1 MLLTANLNTSQ
12 GDPAAEDTVVACRN
26 LSVTLGENPIL
37 HDLDAHVGHGET
49 VALLGGNGSGKTTLL
64 RALLGLVPR
73 RTGTVAL
80 FGTPIERFHQW
91 YRVGYVPQHGLLQ
104 VNNASVYELVA
115 TGRLSRRG
123 LFVPPRKSDRDAI
136 AAALEQV
143 GLTRF
148 RNAQVSLLS
157 GGQRQRALIARA
169 LAGRPELIMLDE
181 PLAGLDLATQESLA
195 ELFADLK
202 AAGLSTIV
210 VLHELGPLEGLIDR
224 SIVLGAGQV
233 LYDGPLRSDGSA
245 LREHS
250 DTEPGPSPLLQ
261 GPTLLA
267 RKEPTD
273 A

>member
-1 MLLTANLNTSQ
+1 MTSAPTTNRDDATAV
-12 GDPAAEDTVVACRN
+12 DAVVACRD

-37 HDLDAHVGHGET
+37 HGVDAHVGHGET

-64 RALLGLVPR
+64 RALLGLVVR
-73 RTGTVAL
+73 RTGSVNL

-136 AAALEQV
+136 TAAIQQV

-148 RNAQVSLLS
+148 RNAPVSLLS

-181 PLAGLDLATQESLA
+181 PMAGLDLATQESLA
-195 ELFADLK
+195 DLFAELK
-202 AAGLSTIV
+202 TAGLSTIV
-210 VLHELGPLEGLIDR
+210 VLHELGALEGLIDR
-224 SIVLGAGQV
+224 SIVLRAGQV
-233 LYDGPLRSDGSA
+233 IYDGPLRSDGASLQQHPHDESGA
-245 LREHS
+245 TSLLRDPH
-250 DTEPGPSPLLQ
+250 LRAQ
-261 GPTLLA
+261 
-267 RKEPTD
+267 KE
-273 A
+273 AH

>member
-1 MLLTANLNTSQ
+1 MLLMPTMTAGQAVMS
-12 GDPAAEDTVVACRN
+12 AEGAVVACRN

-37 HDLDAHVGHGET
+37 HDLDAHVDHGET

-73 RTGTVAL
+73 RTGTVTL
-80 FGTPIERFHQW
+80 FDTPIERFHQW
-91 YRVGYVPQHGLLQ
+91 HRVGYVPQHGLLQ

-181 PLAGLDLATQESLA
+181 PMAGLDLATQESLA

-202 AAGLSTIV
+202 ASGLSTIV

-224 SIVLGAGQV
+224 SIVLGAGRV
-233 LYDGPLRSDGSA
+233 LYDGPLRSDGSGQ
-245 LREHS
+245 REHR
-250 DTEPGPSPLLQ
+250 DTEPGPVPLLQ
-261 GPTLLA
+261 DPTLRS
-267 RKEPTD
+267 RKE
-273 A
+273 AH